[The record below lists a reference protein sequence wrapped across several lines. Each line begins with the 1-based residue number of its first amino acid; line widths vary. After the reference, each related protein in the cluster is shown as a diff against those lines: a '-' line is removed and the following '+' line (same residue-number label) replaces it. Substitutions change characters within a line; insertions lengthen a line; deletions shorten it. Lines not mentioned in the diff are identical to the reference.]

1 MKTILLTVSFIIII
15 FTIFLFYIG
24 IYDEMYQEYE
34 KNKLWHSDGS
44 FGKSMIFLLMSIF
57 CSMYIFKHSIKNKI
71 NLY

>member
-15 FTIFLFYIG
+15 FTIFLFYVG

-44 FGKSMIFLLMSIF
+44 FGKSMIFLLISIF
-57 CSMYIFKHSIKNKI
+57 CSMYIFKHFSKK
-71 NLY
+71 